1 MLSSEAASSS
11 VGQAVVSVEP
21 HFEADFAGEPSN
33 VAMECQQ
40 NTFSNDVLVTSQALI
55 PQSFSAS
62 RVDSSSDLASV
73 VESCLRLLS
82 EAPWPSSQGARPRVT
97 SSDHKQSGYWNLGV
111 RVSDRSSLT
120 AVTRSL
126 RSVVQELNLLLRQC
140 WPQGTWNT
148 ICVSRNCF
156 SAPHQDLANAAGSR
170 NFLLSL
176 GSFQNGELWLEDP
189 AGDVPM
195 FIPKLGHSLLGRL
208 IDAHAKP
215 FEFDPMRWH
224 GSTQWQ
230 GDRWVLIAYSL
241 PSVMRETLDGLHFPL
256 HPLHLDVSVAGC
268 SSPAASIPPAMPVHS
283 FSMPGDAKLFL
294 DLCSGASSPL
304 ASAALCH
311 GIPALPIDIL
321 LDSTHDLLQDC
332 TFERLLRLAF
342 AGRFAFAHASP
353 PCTEYSRLKLRPGPD
368 HRPCRSEEHLQG
380 LPEND
385 AAANLRVVRSRTIL
399 ERCVQILLAVYQ
411 SGGHCDLEQPRN
423 ALSWLEPAVQGYMLE
438 VAADLVVVAAC
449 AYGCDMPKH
458 WLFASSWRQIQSLA
472 SVCAHAEGTH
482 SPIHGCDSDGNFRS
496 RQSAQFPAPLCKA
509 FVCAIQCLFDVGQP
523 LQACTLLQAL
533 ESLPSRPLES
543 FPRAT
548 QDGAGIY
555 SYPDWSVPPSGVS
568 DVFKPLRQ
576 QLHDFFRQCKAP
588 SRLRQ
593 AVAEQCKD
601 PLFTQSEVA
610 HMRRMWQQWSASL
623 GHPGSFD
630 WSIAPGQPYA
640 IEALA
645 HLASL
650 LGDKDVTLWES
661 LRRGV
666 PTGVHQ
672 NIPLS
677 NCFIP
682 YVQSESWEPDMD
694 FKICSGNW
702 PGATANPELLM
713 ALLQAELDA
722 GYVIE
727 MPSLEAAR
735 ARWPRVAIG
744 KANVIVSE
752 NRSPRLIID
761 PSVSGVNGAAL
772 IPERYMLPGFG
783 DIRLAFPVRGCKDEV
798 GGFSLDISAAHKTV
812 RIAAEEQGLLGIEA
826 NGRFF
831 FYVVAPFGGNFSAL
845 WWQRVAGF
853 LIRTSH
859 RLVFCSHVLLMYV
872 DDALFWQSLRAVPL
886 NACLLL
892 SFCQVFGYPVS
903 WKKVQLGVEIEYIGW
918 RINFRAGGFYLPQ
931 TKVTKLLHAIQAVLL
946 GSECQV
952 RDLERL
958 IGLLHWILQMAPELR
973 PWLCSLYHVKARP
986 LATNFSL
993 PLPIWQQMRTYV
1005 DTDLQF
1011 KLTPPGTSI
1020 KPGSRLLS
1028 VRHVEISSL
1037 DDLSKVRV
1045 TGKRLWARISDPSTG
1060 KRRLCATSKL
1070 FLSFWQQWCLRP
1082 QFYRPL
1088 EMPRWSPEVE
1098 LAADACAHAD
1108 AVGIGGWVRFGS
1120 QCPLWFSELFRV
1132 QDFLDLGLPM
1142 DPSANLDIVSYET
1155 LAQIALVLVFSS
1167 ACVGGRMRISIPS
1180 WTDNSGTEAVCNK
1193 LFTTVMP
1200 LALFVQRLATIAWQ
1214 SAVTLDTSHI
1224 AGEHNKLADLLSRW
1238 DGSSQL
1244 PDAFQPEF
1252 RLRCPLAFLWD
1263 GERDVRLWPPNASLL
1278 WQPPVSCLHA
1288 A

>member
-62 RVDSSSDLASV
+62 RVDSSSDLESV
-73 VESCLRLLS
+73 VESCLRVLS
-82 EAPWPSSQGARPRVT
+82 EAPRPSSQGARPRVT
-97 SSDHKQSGYWNLGV
+97 SSDHKQSGYCNLGV

-176 GSFQNGELWLEDP
+176 GSFQNGELWLADP

-241 PSVMRETLDGLHFPL
+241 PSVMRATLDGLHFPL
-256 HPLHLDVSVAGC
+256 HPLHLEVSVAGC
-268 SSPAASIPPAMPVHS
+268 SSPAASIPPAVPVHS

-353 PCTEYSRLKLRPGPD
+353 PCTEYSRLKLRPGPGP
-368 HRPCRSEEHLQG
+368 RPCRSEEHLRG

-385 AAANLRVVRSRTIL
+385 AAANLRVARSRTIL

-449 AYGCDMPKH
+449 AYGCDMPQH

-482 SPIHGCDSDGNFRS
+482 APIHGCDSDGNFRS
-496 RQSAQFPAPLCKA
+496 RQSAQFPEPLCKA
-509 FVCAIQCLFDVGQP
+509 FVCAIAHLFDVGQP

-713 ALLQAELDA
+713 ELLQAELDA

-735 ARWPRVAIG
+735 AKWSRVAIG

-831 FYVVAPFGGNFSAL
+831 LLCRGAVRRQFLRSVVAEG
-845 WWQRVAGF
+845 
-853 LIRTSH
+853 
-859 RLVFCSHVLLMYV
+859 
-872 DDALFWQSLRAVPL
+872 
-886 NACLLL
+886 
-892 SFCQVFGYPVS
+892 
-903 WKKVQLGVEIEYIGW
+903 
-918 RINFRAGGFYLPQ
+918 GGF
-931 TKVTKLLHAIQAVLL
+931 
-946 GSECQV
+946 
-952 RDLERL
+952 
-958 IGLLHWILQMAPELR
+958 
-973 PWLCSLYHVKARP
+973 
-986 LATNFSL
+986 
-993 PLPIWQQMRTYV
+993 
-1005 DTDLQF
+1005 
-1011 KLTPPGTSI
+1011 
-1020 KPGSRLLS
+1020 
-1028 VRHVEISSL
+1028 
-1037 DDLSKVRV
+1037 
-1045 TGKRLWARISDPSTG
+1045 
-1060 KRRLCATSKL
+1060 
-1070 FLSFWQQWCLRP
+1070 
-1082 QFYRPL
+1082 
-1088 EMPRWSPEVE
+1088 
-1098 LAADACAHAD
+1098 
-1108 AVGIGGWVRFGS
+1108 
-1120 QCPLWFSELFRV
+1120 
-1132 QDFLDLGLPM
+1132 
-1142 DPSANLDIVSYET
+1142 
-1155 LAQIALVLVFSS
+1155 
-1167 ACVGGRMRISIPS
+1167 
-1180 WTDNSGTEAVCNK
+1180 
-1193 LFTTVMP
+1193 
-1200 LALFVQRLATIAWQ
+1200 
-1214 SAVTLDTSHI
+1214 
-1224 AGEHNKLADLLSRW
+1224 
-1238 DGSSQL
+1238 
-1244 PDAFQPEF
+1244 PD
-1252 RLRCPLAFLWD
+1252 
-1263 GERDVRLWPPNASLL
+1263 
-1278 WQPPVSCLHA
+1278 
-1288 A
+1288 

>member
-1 MLSSEAASSS
+1 M
-11 VGQAVVSVEP
+11 SVEP

-40 NTFSNDVLVTSQALI
+40 ADRSNDILVTSQALI

-62 RVDSSSDLASV
+62 RVDSSSDLESV

-82 EAPWPSSQGARPRVT
+82 EAPSPSSQGARPQVT
-97 SSDHKQSGYWNLGV
+97 SSDNKQSGYWNLGV

-176 GSFQNGELWLEDP
+176 GSFQNGEMWLEDP
-189 AGDVPM
+189 EGDVPM
-195 FIPKLGHSLLGRL
+195 FIPKLGRSLLGRL

-215 FEFDPMRWH
+215 FDFDPMRWH

-241 PSVMRETLDGLHFPL
+241 PSVMREALDGLNFPL
-256 HPLHLDVSVAGC
+256 HPLHLDASVAGS
-268 SSPAASIPPAMPVHS
+268 SSPADSISPAMPVHS
-283 FSMPGDAKLFL
+283 FSIPGHAKLFL

-311 GIPALPIDIL
+311 GIPSLPIDIL

-353 PCTEYSRLKLRPGPD
+353 PCTEYSRLKLRPGPGP
-368 HRPCRSEEHLQG
+368 RPCRSPEYLRG
-380 LPEND
+380 LPAND

-472 SVCAHAEGTH
+472 SVCPHAEGTH
-482 SPIHGCDSDGNFRS
+482 APIHGCDSDGNFHS
-496 RQSAQFPAPLCKA
+496 RQSAQFPEPLCNA
-509 FVCAIQCLFDVGQP
+509 FVCAIQGLFDVGQP

-533 ESLPSRPLES
+533 ESLPSRPLDS

-555 SYPDWSVPPSGVS
+555 SYPDWSVPPSGIE
-568 DVFKPLRQ
+568 DIFKPLRQ

-601 PLFTQSEVA
+601 PLFTQSEVD
-610 HMRRMWQQWSASL
+610 HMRRMWQQWSASS

-645 HLASL
+645 HLATL

-682 YVQSESWEPDMD
+682 YAQTESWEPDMD
-694 FKICSGNW
+694 VKICSGNW

-713 ALLQAELDA
+713 ELLQAELDA

-812 RIAAEEQGLLGIEA
+812 RIVAEEQGLLGIEA

-831 FYVVAPFGGNFSAL
+831 FYVVAPFGGNF
-845 WWQRVAGF
+845 

-859 RLVFCSHVLLMYV
+859 RLVFCSHILLMYV

-903 WKKVQLGVEIEYIGW
+903 WKKVQLGVEIEHIGW

-993 PLPIWQQMRTYV
+993 PLPVWQQMRTYV

-1028 VRHVEISSL
+1028 VRHVEITSL

-1120 QCPLWFSELFRV
+1120 QSPLWFSEHFRV

-1142 DPSANLDIVSYET
+1142 DSSANLDIVSYET

-1180 WTDNSGTEAVCNK
+1180 WTDNSGTESVCNK

-1214 SAVTLDTSHI
+1214 SAVTLDASHI
-1224 AGEHNKLADLLSRW
+1224 AGEHNKSADLLSRW

-1244 PDAFQPEF
+1244 PDEFQPEF

-1278 WQPPVSCLHA
+1278 WQPPVSCLHDA
-1288 A
+1288 

>member
-1 MLSSEAASSS
+1 MWSSEAASSS

-97 SSDHKQSGYWNLGV
+97 CSDHKQSGYWNLGV

-195 FIPKLGHSLLGRL
+195 FIPELGHSLLGRL

-256 HPLHLDVSVAGC
+256 HPLHLEVSVAGC
-268 SSPAASIPPAMPVHS
+268 SSPAASIPPAVPVHS

-311 GIPALPIDIL
+311 GIPTLPIDIL

-332 TFERLLRLAF
+332 TFDRLLRLAF

-353 PCTEYSRLKLRPGPD
+353 PCTEYSRLKLRPGPGP
-368 HRPCRSEEHLQG
+368 RPCRSEEHLRG

-385 AAANLRVVRSRTIL
+385 AAANLRVARSRTIL

-482 SPIHGCDSDGNFRS
+482 APIHGCDSDGNFRS
-496 RQSAQFPAPLCKA
+496 RQSAQFPEPLCKA
-509 FVCAIQCLFDVGQP
+509 FVCAIECLFDVGQP

-533 ESLPSRPLES
+533 GSLPSRPLES

-713 ALLQAELDA
+713 ELLQAELDA

-727 MPSLEAAR
+727 LPSLEAAR
-735 ARWPRVAIG
+735 ARWPCVAIG

-783 DIRLAFPVRGCKDEV
+783 DIRLAFPVRGCQDEV

-859 RLVFCSHVLLMYV
+859 RLVFCSHILLMYV

-931 TKVTKLLHAIQAVLL
+931 TKVAKLLHAIQAVLL

-1142 DPSANLDIVSYET
+1142 DSSANLDIVSYET
-1155 LAQIALVLVFSS
+1155 LAQIALVLVIFFSLCWWSYAHQHSVVDGITVVLRPS
-1167 ACVGGRMRISIPS
+1167 AI
-1180 WTDNSGTEAVCNK
+1180 N
-1193 LFTTVMP
+1193 F
-1200 LALFVQRLATIAWQ
+1200 
-1214 SAVTLDTSHI
+1214 
-1224 AGEHNKLADLLSRW
+1224 SR
-1238 DGSSQL
+1238 
-1244 PDAFQPEF
+1244 
-1252 RLRCPLAFLWD
+1252 R
-1263 GERDVRLWPPNASLL
+1263 
-1278 WQPPVSCLHA
+1278 
-1288 A
+1288 